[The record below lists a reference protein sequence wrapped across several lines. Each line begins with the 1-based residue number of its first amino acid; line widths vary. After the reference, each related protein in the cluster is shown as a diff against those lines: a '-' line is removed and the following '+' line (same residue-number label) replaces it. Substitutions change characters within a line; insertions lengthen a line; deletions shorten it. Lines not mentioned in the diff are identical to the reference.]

1 MTLTLVTN
9 VTPMLSD
16 FKMREM
22 LADNIRRDMRRL
34 LISTAQSV
42 SRRPVRWSDVRA
54 LLPLPID
61 KSLAQVLLAEETA
74 IDDWNH

>member
-1 MTLTLVTN
+1 MTLTLVNN
-9 VTPMLSD
+9 VTPILSD

-34 LISTAQSV
+34 LASTAASV
-42 SRRPVRWSDVRA
+42 SRQPVRWSDVRA

-61 KSLAQVLLAEETA
+61 KSLAQVLLAEEA
-74 IDDWNH
+74 VIEDWNH

>member
-9 VTPMLSD
+9 VTPILND

-34 LISTAQSV
+34 LISTVASV
-42 SRRPVRWSDVRA
+42 SRQPVRWSDVRA

-61 KSLAQVLLAEETA
+61 KSLAQVLLAEDGVIE
-74 IDDWNH
+74 DWNH